1 MKNHLCL
8 IGALVLCASAS
19 SGCTDG
25 EPSSA
30 AASVAA
36 VSNIQEHSTTPSPS
50 VEDSAM
56 ISVRVFD
63 EQGKLVGPISMSKV
77 VKSDAEWKKQLTPE
91 QYQIARSKGT
101 ERAFCGTLL
110 DNKKD
115 GVYACVCCS
124 LPLFSSSNKFN
135 SGTGW
140 PSFFQ
145 TIAPE
150 NVAEHRDTSYGME
163 RVEILC
169 ARCDGHLGHVF
180 EDGPR
185 PTGLRYCLNS
195 ESLTFT
201 ENKDLAKLVDP
212 ASRSKPAT
220 SQPAAAANQT
230 ATAVFAG
237 GCFWCVEA
245 VFEELD
251 GVIDVVSGYAGG
263 DANTANYKDVSTGTT
278 GHAEAVQITYDPSK
292 ITFDQLLKVHFA
304 THDPT
309 TLNRQGADSGPQYRS
324 SIFFANE
331 QEKELAEAFVADL
344 TEAKAFSKP
353 IVTKLEP
360 LTKFYP
366 AEAYHQNYLAL
377 HPNQPYIVINDMP
390 KLAELKKEFPQRYR

>member
-1 MKNHLCL
+1 M
-8 IGALVLCASAS
+8 S
-19 SGCTDG
+19 S
-25 EPSSA
+25 
-30 AASVAA
+30 
-36 VSNIQEHSTTPSPS
+36 SPS
-50 VEDSAM
+50 AEDTAM

-63 EQGKLVGPISMSKV
+63 ELGKLVGPIQMAKV
-77 VKSDAEWKKQLTPE
+77 VKTDAEWKKQLTPE
-91 QYQIARSKGT
+91 QFQIARDKGT

-115 GVYACVCCS
+115 GVYACVCCG

-145 TIAPE
+145 AISPE
-150 NVAEHRDTSYGME
+150 NVAEHSDMSHGMK

-180 EDGPR
+180 DDGPR

-201 ENKDLAKLVDP
+201 ENKDLAKLADP
-212 ASRSKPAT
+212 AGKSKPAT
-220 SQPAAAANQT
+220 SQPAMASSGT

-251 GVIDVVSGYAGG
+251 GVIDAVSGYAGG
-263 DANTANYKDVSTGTT
+263 TADTANYKAVCTGAT
-278 GHAEAVQITYDPSK
+278 GHAEAVQIIYDPSK

-309 TLNRQGADSGPQYRS
+309 TLNRQGGDSGPQYRS
-324 SIFFANE
+324 SIFFASE
-331 QEKELAEAFVADL
+331 QEKELAEAFISDL
-344 TEAKAFSKP
+344 AEAKAFSKP

-360 LTKFYP
+360 LVKFYP
-366 AEAYHQNYLAL
+366 AEAYHQNYVCTN
-377 HPNQPYIVINDMP
+377 PNQAYVQGAALP
-390 KLAELKKEFPQRYR
+390 KVDKVRAKFKNMLKEQSPLGK